1 MRWGFGVFKVARVI
15 LNRQTHLRI
24 SSVRQSFFCL
34 NVSRGSKTAEK
45 LCLLSPAQVGT
56 TEQRDIVPNFRPH
69 EKRPHLGPGN
79 LGSLL
84 LPHGPGNLVRGISF
98 PLKRLGLCQEGR
110 QEGSTL
116 RLHNSGPIWSLQI
129 STVTRGSQLASF
141 SKMVGLSY
149 RLEMWLK

>member
-1 MRWGFGVFKVARVI
+1 MRWGFGVFKIARVT
-15 LNRQTHLRI
+15 LNGQTHLRI
-24 SSVRQSFFCL
+24 GSVRQSFFCL

-45 LCLLSPAQVGT
+45 LCPLSPAQVGT
-56 TEQRDIVPNFRPH
+56 TEQRDIVPNFRSH
-69 EKRPHLGPGN
+69 EKSPHLGPGN

-84 LPHGPGNLVRGISF
+84 LPHGPGNLVRGIGF

-110 QEGSTL
+110 Q
-116 RLHNSGPIWSLQI
+116 RAQHSGFTTQGRYGVQI

-141 SKMVGLSY
+141 SKMVGLSH